1 MIEFPAAAIA
11 TWGAVVVFGNVLLTR
26 LGAPLPAIP
35 VLVFAGSAIG
45 NGTLSFTH
53 ILFAA
58 VAAAM
63 LGDCVWF
70 AAGRRFGHRL
80 IDSLARF
87 SLTVATSVRHTRT
100 LFGRFGLP
108 IVAVCKFVPGLAL
121 VTPPLMGT
129 TSVGISAYFAWDAA
143 GTLAWAAFWLL
154 GGAVFEQELSRF
166 MAVVR
171 SHGATIFDVIAAAA
185 VLYIAYRYWQRLN
198 FRRRIAHMQV
208 SPEQLDA
215 MMRSSSP
222 PVIVDARP
230 ESVRDEDPWLIP
242 GAMLLDLQSAEPLRS
257 KVLKRDIVVY
267 CFCENSSSS
276 RKMCEHLHKEGFSHT
291 RTLTGGLDAWRQ
303 SGYAVRPMPPRIETF
318 PAALVGT

>member
-11 TWGAVVVFGNVLLTR
+11 TWGATVVFCNVLLTR

-35 VLVFAGSAIG
+35 VLIFAGSAIG

-53 ILFAA
+53 ILCAA
-58 VAAAM
+58 VCAAM
-63 LGDCVWF
+63 LGDCAWF

-87 SLTVATSVRHTRT
+87 SLTVATGVRHARA
-100 LFGRFGLP
+100 LFERFGLP
-108 IVAVCKFVPGLAL
+108 VVAVCKFVPGLAL

-129 TSVGISAYFAWDAA
+129 TSVAISAYFAWDAA

-154 GGAVFEQELSRF
+154 GGAAFEQQLSKF

-185 VLYIAYRYWQRLN
+185 VLYVAYRYWQRVN
-198 FRRRIAHMQV
+198 FRRRVAHMKV
-208 SPEQLDA
+208 SPEQLDT
-215 MMRSSSP
+215 MMRSASP

-242 GAMLLDLQSAEPLRS
+242 GAMLLDLQATEPLRS
-257 KVLKRDIVVY
+257 RVLAREVVVY
-267 CFCENSSSS
+267 CFCENDSTS
-276 RKMCEHLHKEGFSHT
+276 RKMCEHLHKEGFFHT
-291 RTLTGGLDAWRQ
+291 RSLTGGLDAWRRC
-303 SGYAVRPMPPRIETF
+303 GYPVKPMPPRIETF
-318 PAALVGT
+318 PAALVRT

>member
-1 MIEFPAAAIA
+1 MVEFPAAAIA

-35 VLVFAGSAIG
+35 VLIFAGSAIG
-45 NGTLSFTH
+45 NGTLAFTH

-70 AAGRRFGHRL
+70 SAGRRFGHRL
-80 IDSLARF
+80 IEGLTRI
-87 SLTVATSVRHTRT
+87 SLTVATGVRHARA
-100 LFGRFGLP
+100 LFERFGLP
-108 IVAVCKFVPGLAL
+108 VVAICKFVPGLAL

-129 TSVGISAYFAWDAA
+129 TSVAISAYFAWDAA

-154 GGAVFEQELSRF
+154 GGAVFEQQLSKF

-185 VLYIAYRYWQRLN
+185 VLYVAYRCWQRLN
-198 FRRRIAHMQV
+198 FRRHIAHMKV

-215 MMRSSSP
+215 MMRSPSP

-242 GAMLLDLQSAEPLRS
+242 GALLLDLQSTERLRAR
-257 KVLKRDIVVY
+257 VLAREVVVY
-267 CFCENSSSS
+267 CFCENDSTS
-276 RKMCEHLHKEGFSHT
+276 RKMCAHLHKEGFSHT
-291 RTLTGGLDAWRQ
+291 RTLTGGLDEWRRC
-303 SGYAVRPMPPRIETF
+303 GYPVKPMPPRIETF

>member
-58 VAAAM
+58 VAAAL
-63 LGDCVWF
+63 LGDCIWF
-70 AAGRRFGHRL
+70 AAGRRFGRRL
-80 IDSLARF
+80 IDTLARL
-87 SLTVATSVRHTRT
+87 SLTVATGVRHARS
-100 LFGRFGLP
+100 LFERFGLP
-108 IVAVCKFVPGLAL
+108 IVGVCKFVPGLAL
-121 VTPPLMGT
+121 ATPPLMGA
-129 TSVGISAYFAWDAA
+129 TSVAATAYFAWDTA

-154 GGAVFEQELSRF
+154 GGAAFEQHVSKF
-166 MAVVR
+166 MAIVR

-185 VLYIAYRYWQRLN
+185 VLYLAYRYWQRLN
-198 FRRRIAHMQV
+198 FRRRIAHMKV

-215 MMRSSSP
+215 MMHSQSP
-222 PVIVDARP
+222 PIVVDARP
-230 ESVRDEDPWLIP
+230 EAVRDQDPWLIP
-242 GAMLLDLQSAEPLRS
+242 GALLLDLNSAAPLRS
-257 KVLKRDIVVY
+257 KVMGRSIVVY
-267 CFCENSSSS
+267 CFCENNSSS
-276 RKMCEHLHKEGFSHT
+276 RKMCEQLHKDGFSHT
-291 RTLTGGLDAWRQ
+291 LSLTGGLDAWRRL
-303 SGYAVRPMPPRIETF
+303 GYPVKPMPPRVEMF